1 MLTIRYKK
9 GKIKG
14 KRSLMEKLI
23 KIFLALSDEISIR
36 TVKLLIKKMCTI
48 FELSEI
54 FSVDEKILKEKLDKL
69 MEVGIV
75 SKINDGKYEV
85 YFVKNSGSIFDKYA
99 KDIVNLVSGYF
110 NSDKVILDDYQKA
123 RTLNRDEIFKKRNG
137 Q

>member
-1 MLTIRYKK
+1 
-9 GKIKG
+9 
-14 KRSLMEKLI
+14 MEKLI